1 MAQIPVNQKLWN
13 MVITQAKMKY
23 HPYPSPGASAWVHR
37 EYEEKGGKF
46 VDSEELS
53 KHKEYLSI
61 QFKRHKEALKTAKE
75 HRYEKGKKMEH
86 KKDSKRDE

>member
-1 MAQIPVNQKLWN
+1 MAQVPVNQKLWG
-13 MVITQAKMKY
+13 MVVMQAKMKY

-53 KHKEYLSI
+53 KHKKLLSI
-61 QFKRHKEALKTAKE
+61 QFKRHEEARKAAKSNR
-75 HRYEKGKKMEH
+75 HEKGKEMDH
-86 KKDSKRDE
+86 KKEDKRK